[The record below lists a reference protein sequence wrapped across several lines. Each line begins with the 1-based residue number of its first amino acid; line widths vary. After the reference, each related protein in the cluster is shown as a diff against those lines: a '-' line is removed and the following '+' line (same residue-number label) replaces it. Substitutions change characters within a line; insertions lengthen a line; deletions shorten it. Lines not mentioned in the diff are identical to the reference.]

1 MGYESARL
9 SPETNHSIGKVIK
22 MAKRITVAVM
32 GYGVV
37 GSGVCSIL
45 ADRQEKNSA
54 YAGCDVRLKRIL
66 DIRDYPDSLFINLF
80 TKNFDDILE
89 DPEINVVAECIGGT
103 GVAYKFTKA
112 LLEKG
117 KSVVTSN
124 KAMVAAHGCE
134 MLEIA
139 KSNGCH
145 YIFEAA
151 VGGGIPIIRT
161 LRNSYACEDI
171 KEIFGILNGTTNYM
185 LTKMRSE
192 GTDYSEALEDAR
204 KRGYAEADPTDDV
217 EGYDACRK
225 IAILASLAWNRFVDY
240 RDIAVTGI
248 SKVTAA
254 DIAIAG
260 ATGNVIKLVG
270 RCRMDNG
277 KLYAMVSPVM
287 VREDNPLAGVSE
299 SYNSIL
305 VNSDNLD
312 NCMFYGRGA
321 GRLPTAS
328 AVVSDIV
335 DIASGLRPIY
345 YDWNQDNVA
354 KVEEGDEFYS
364 EFFIYVESDDI
375 AAAEASVKEL
385 LRSKVQQTEIKDATL
400 GAKAVAFTTG
410 KMRYRDLKVS
420 LDLLADM
427 PGKGKVRLCMPAVL

>member
-1 MGYESARL
+1 
-9 SPETNHSIGKVIK
+9 
-22 MAKRITVAVM
+22 MAKKITVAVM

-45 ADRQEKNSA
+45 ADRQQEIGA
-54 YAGCDVRLKRIL
+54 GLGCDLRLKKIL

-80 TKNFDDILE
+80 TKSFDDILD

-139 KSNGCH
+139 KSRGCH

-161 LRNSYACEDI
+161 LRNSYACERI
-171 KEIFGILNGTTNYM
+171 SEIFGILNGTTNYM
-185 LTKMRSE
+185 LTRMKYD
-192 GTDYSEALEDAR
+192 GTDYDDALQDAR

-240 RDIAVTGI
+240 RRIDVKGI
-248 SKVTAA
+248 SGVTAA
-254 DIAIAG
+254 DIDIAN
-260 ATGNVIKLVG
+260 ATGGVIKLVG
-270 RCRMDNG
+270 RCRMDSG
-277 KLYAMVSPVM
+277 KLYATVSPVM
-287 VREDNPLAGVSE
+287 VSADNPLAGVNDSF
-299 SYNSIL
+299 NSIL
-305 VNSDNLD
+305 VESDNLD
-312 NCMFYGRGA
+312 SCMFYGRGA
-321 GRLPTAS
+321 GRQPTAS

-335 DIASGLRPIY
+335 DIAAGLRPTY
-345 YDWNQDNVA
+345 YDWSEDNSA
-354 KVEEGDEFYS
+354 QVEPGDEFFT
-364 EFFIYVESDDI
+364 EHFVFIEAKDKD
-375 AAAEASVKEL
+375 AAASSVIEL
-385 LRSKVQQTEIKDATL
+385 LRSKASRVEINDPDGRYADALCYRT
-400 GAKAVAFTTG
+400 V
-410 KMRYRDLKVS
+410 KMTYRDLKVA
-420 LDLLADM
+420 LDLLGDM
-427 PGKGKVRLCMPAVL
+427 PGGASVRLCMPAVI

>member
-1 MGYESARL
+1 
-9 SPETNHSIGKVIK
+9 
-22 MAKRITVAVM
+22 MAKKVTVAVM

-45 ADRQEKNSA
+45 AERQAKTSE
-54 YAGCDVRLKRIL
+54 YAGCDIQLKRIL
-66 DIRDYPDSLFINLF
+66 DVRDYPDSIFVNLF

-89 DPEINVVAECIGGT
+89 DTEINVVAECIGGT

-139 KSNGCH
+139 KQNGCH

-161 LRNSYACEDI
+161 LRNSYACEHI
-171 KEIFGILNGTTNYM
+171 NEIFGILNGTTNYM
-185 LTKMRSE
+185 LTKMRYE
-192 GTDYSEALEDAR
+192 GTDYNEALEDAR
-204 KRGYAEADPTDDV
+204 KKGYAEADPTDDV

-240 RDIAVTGI
+240 KDIDVSGI

-254 DIAIAG
+254 DIAIAN

-270 RCRMDNG
+270 RCRMDND

-287 VREDNPLAGVSE
+287 VREDNPLAGVNE

-321 GRLPTAS
+321 GRFPTAS

-335 DIASGLRPIY
+335 DVASGLKPIY
-345 YDWNQDNVA
+345 YNWKADDTA
-354 KVEEGDEFYS
+354 KVESSDEFYS
-364 EFFIYVESDDI
+364 EFFVYVETDDV
-375 AAAEASVKEL
+375 AKAEASVKEL
-385 LRSKVQQTEIKDATL
+385 LRTKAQLVDIQDNSLKA
-400 GAKAVAFTTG
+400 GAVAFTTS
-410 KMRYRDLKVS
+410 KMCYRDLKVT

-427 PGKGKVRLCMPAVL
+427 VGSIRLCMPAVV

>member
-1 MGYESARL
+1 MRNNRQGLITIR
-9 SPETNHSIGKVIK
+9 KVRN
-22 MAKRITVAVM
+22 MANKITVAVM

-45 ADRQEKNSA
+45 ADRQAKNSA
-54 YAGCDVRLKRIL
+54 YAGCDIHLKKIL
-66 DIRDYPDSLFINLF
+66 DIRDYPDSIFVNLF
-80 TKNFDDILE
+80 TKDFEDILE
-89 DPEINVVAECIGGT
+89 DSEINVVAECIGGT

-134 MLEIA
+134 MLDIA
-139 KSNGCH
+139 KQNGCH

-161 LRNSYACEDI
+161 LRNSYACEHI
-171 KEIFGILNGTTNYM
+171 NEIFGILNGTTNYM
-185 LTKMRSE
+185 LTKMRYE
-192 GTDYSEALEDAR
+192 GTDYNEALEDAR

-240 RDIAVTGI
+240 KDIDVTGI
-248 SKVTAA
+248 SGITSG
-254 DIAIAG
+254 DIAIAN
-260 ATGNVIKLVG
+260 ATGHVIKLVG
-270 RCRMDNG
+270 RCRMDND

-287 VREDNPLAGVSE
+287 VKGDNPLAGVNE

-305 VNSDNLD
+305 VGSDNLD

-321 GRLPTAS
+321 GRFPTAS

-335 DIASGLRPIY
+335 DIAAGLRPVY
-345 YDWNQDNVA
+345 YDWSVDNVA
-354 KVEEGDEFYS
+354 KVESSDEFHTEY
-364 EFFIYVESDDI
+364 FVYVESDDI
-375 AAAEASVKEL
+375 LKTQSSIKEL
-385 LRSKVQQTEIKDATL
+385 LRTKAQFVNIANSDMEC
-400 GAKAVAFTTG
+400 GAVAFTTA
-410 KMRYRDLKVS
+410 KMCYRDLKVS
-420 LDLLADM
+420 LELLADM
-427 PGKGKVRLCMPAVL
+427 AGSPKVRLCMPAVL

>member
-1 MGYESARL
+1 
-9 SPETNHSIGKVIK
+9 
-22 MAKRITVAVM
+22 MAKKVTVAVM

-45 ADRQEKNSA
+45 AERQAKTSE
-54 YAGCDVRLKRIL
+54 YAGCDIQLKRIL
-66 DIRDYPDSLFINLF
+66 DVRDYPDSIFVNLF

-89 DPEINVVAECIGGT
+89 DTEINVVAECIGGT

-139 KSNGCH
+139 KQNGCH

-161 LRNSYACEDI
+161 LRNSYACEHI
-171 KEIFGILNGTTNYM
+171 NEIFGILNGTTNYM
-185 LTKMRSE
+185 LTKMRYE
-192 GTDYSEALEDAR
+192 GTDYNEALEDAR
-204 KRGYAEADPTDDV
+204 KKGYAEADPTDDV

-240 RDIAVTGI
+240 KDIDVSGI

-254 DIAIAG
+254 DIAIAN

-270 RCRMDNG
+270 RCRMDND

-287 VREDNPLAGVSE
+287 VREDNPLAGVNE

-321 GRLPTAS
+321 GRFPTAS

-335 DIASGLRPIY
+335 DVASGLKPIY
-345 YDWNQDNVA
+345 YNWKADDTA
-354 KVEEGDEFYS
+354 KVESSDEFYS
-364 EFFIYVESDDI
+364 EFFVYVETDDV
-375 AAAEASVKEL
+375 AKAEASVKEL
-385 LRSKVQQTEIKDATL
+385 LR
-400 GAKAVAFTTG
+400 AKAQLVDIQDNSLKAGAVAFTTS
-410 KMRYRDLKVS
+410 KMYYRDLKVT

-427 PGKGKVRLCMPAVL
+427 VGSIRLCMPAVV